1 MATATTSKTTPLAPF
16 PGGFPGLFEA
26 YGQALADHVARAFPP
41 QYRLEP
47 PKAFVDRVRK
57 LGRAPFPA
65 QTQAASALATRL
77 DRHHAAILVG
87 EASVG
92 KTQIA
97 LTTAAM
103 LGARS
108 VLIVAASNLLRQWQ
122 NEIKAVLPWA
132 RVYTDL
138 ASTAAV
144 DRTLAQ
150 ISASTD
156 LSIVLLARDQA
167 KLGSP
172 WRPSALEL
180 PGPLASSK
188 TDTVQAPCCLGCQKV
203 LLRVLTATYV
213 AGDGQERHAA
223 KLINVPIHRLAPGAL
238 AYCPDCRKPAMDV
251 RVPDPAP
258 ATWLACCRCR
268 TVLATVHVE
277 RKPDPNARR
286 TVEIPK
292 AVEPWTAS
300 YLESGQRRCPACGDA
315 CWQSTR
321 TLHGRAMFPIAKY
334 LAQRYPKT
342 FDLLVMDEAQ
352 DAKAGDSAQGM
363 MLTDLVHASRR
374 ALGQTA
380 TVSGGKPSTMFYL
393 LHRLLPGFRRAWPYS
408 AATSFAREH
417 GLAEVLSEQQTH
429 KSADK
434 SGRITSRTT
443 VKRTMRELPGISPT
457 ILRHVLDST
466 VFLTLRDLGVE
477 MPPYTE
483 EAVEIEM
490 RPEQAREYEALV
502 GQLAPHLKAGLRLR
516 RLKALGTALQ
526 ALLTYPDQPW
536 RGEAVTH
543 HKTGELVASAPA
555 LDPNVQYP
563 KEAELLSICRR
574 EAEDG
579 RRVLVYVT
587 HTDRRDIMPRL
598 EAVLRDGRLRT
609 EVLRADT
616 VSPRKRA
623 EWVRAQAQHVDVL
636 ITHPKLV
643 GTGLNMPEFHTIVW
657 YEPEW
662 SAYTLRQ
669 ASRRTWRIGQDKP
682 VRVYFLV
689 YAKTAQQA
697 SLALVSRKILASLLV
712 EGQVET
718 DHAIATYDAGGEIF
732 YELAKAVLD
741 RTQISGVHETLRT
754 LSQAQARAQELCD
767 PTLAAKPT
775 VVPAPTPASAAPR
788 RRMIALTAPVR
799 GDQTLLFEFASPST

>member
-1 MATATTSKTTPLAPF
+1 MATATKPKGAALAPF

-26 YGQALADHVARAFPP
+26 YGQALADHVAHAFPP
-41 QYRLEP
+41 QYRLKP
-47 PKAFVDRVRK
+47 PTAFLDRIRR

-65 QTQAASALATRL
+65 QIQAAAALATRL
-77 DRHHAAILVG
+77 ENQHAAMLVG

-103 LGARS
+103 LGVRS
-108 VLIVAASNLLRQWQ
+108 VLIVAASNLLSQWQ
-122 NEIKAVLPWA
+122 DEIRAVLPKA

-138 ASTAAV
+138 TSISAV
-144 DRTLAQ
+144 ERTLGQ
-150 ISASTD
+150 INASQD

-167 KLGSP
+167 KLGGP
-172 WRPSALEL
+172 WRPSALEIA
-180 PGPLASSK
+180 GPAPASP
-188 TDTVQAPCCLGCQKV
+188 TATTVKVPYCLGCRKV
-203 LLRVLTATYV
+203 LLRVLTATYL
-213 AGDGQERHAA
+213 GKDGQDRRAT
-223 KLINVPIHRLAPGAL
+223 KLLSVPVHRLAPGAL
-238 AYCPDCRKPAMDV
+238 AYCPDCRRVAMDV
-251 RVPDPAP
+251 HVTEPAP
-258 ATWLACCRCR
+258 ATWLACSRCR
-268 TVLATVHVE
+268 AALATVHVE
-277 RKPDPNARR
+277 RKPDPNTRR
-286 TVEIPK
+286 VVETPKTVDM
-292 AVEPWTAS
+292 WTAS
-300 YLESGQRRCPACGDA
+300 YLEAGRRRCPACGDA

-334 LAQRYPKT
+334 IARHYPDT
-342 FDLLVMDEAQ
+342 FDLLVMDEVQ

-363 MLTDLVHASRR
+363 MLTDLVRASRR
-374 ALGQTA
+374 VLGQTA

-393 LHRLLPGFRRAWPYS
+393 LHRLLPSFRRAWPYT
-408 AATSFAREH
+408 AATRFSREH
-417 GLAEVLSEQQTH
+417 GLAEVLSEQQTR
-429 KSADK
+429 KSTDK
-434 SGRITSRTT
+434 SGKITSRTT

-457 ILRHVLDST
+457 ILRYVLDSA

-490 RPEQAREYEALV
+490 LPEQAREYEALV

-563 KEAELLSICRR
+563 KEAELLRMCRR
-574 EAEDG
+574 EATDG

-587 HTDRRDIMPRL
+587 HTDRRDIIPRI
-598 EAVLRDGRLRT
+598 ETVLREGGLRA
-609 EVLRADT
+609 EVLRAET

-623 EWVRAQAQHVDVL
+623 QWVRSQAQAVDVL
-636 ITHPKLV
+636 VTHPKLV
-643 GTGLNMPEFHTIVW
+643 GTGLNIPEFHTIIW

-697 SLALVSRKILASLLV
+697 ALALVSRKILASLLV

-741 RTQISGVHETLRT
+741 RTQISDVHETLRT
-754 LSQAQARAQELCD
+754 LSQAQTRAQELCD
-767 PTLAAKPT
+767 TTLAPKP
-775 VVPAPTPASAAPR
+775 VPVAAPTPTPKAPR
-788 RRMIALTAPVR
+788 RRTIAVTAPVR
-799 GDQTLLFEFASPST
+799 GEQTLLFEFAS